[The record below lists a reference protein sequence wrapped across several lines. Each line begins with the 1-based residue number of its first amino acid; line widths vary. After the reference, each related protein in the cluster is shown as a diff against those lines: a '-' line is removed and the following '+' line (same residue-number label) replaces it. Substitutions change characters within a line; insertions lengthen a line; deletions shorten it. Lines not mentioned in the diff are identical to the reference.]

1 LEIMPNTASI
11 IGANIKKL
19 RKRKLKISQEKLA
32 SLVGLTAASVSR
44 WEKGISEPSSENLE
58 KTAEILGVSVDELAR
73 SPESKKE
80 SFIDPGAAK
89 RAGAEELSSIIED
102 DFKEMKQILFLILIV
117 VGGRELFKEKE
128 ADALLRLILEHSP
141 EAKGR
146 WFKDVVAAFKD
157 HISKMTKKPEP
168 A

>member
-1 LEIMPNTASI
+1 MEIMPNTALI

-19 RKRKLKISQEKLA
+19 RKRNLKISQEKLA

-58 KTAEILGVSVDELAR
+58 KTAEILGVSVDELAS

-80 SFIDPGAAK
+80 SFIDPGSAK
-89 RAGAEELSSIIED
+89 RAGAEELSSIIEY

-128 ADALLRLILEHSP
+128 ADALLRLILEYSP
-141 EAKGR
+141 ETKDR
-146 WFKDVVAAFKD
+146 WFENVFTAFND
-157 HISKMTKKPEP
+157 HILKMTKKPKP
-168 A
+168 V

>member
-1 LEIMPNTASI
+1 MPNTALI
-11 IGANIKKL
+11 IGTNIKKL

-32 SLVGLTAASVSR
+32 SLVGVKAASVSR
-44 WEKGISEPSSENLE
+44 WEKGLSEPTHENLE
-58 KTAEILGVSVDELAR
+58 KTAEILGVSVEQLAR
-73 SPESKKE
+73 SPDSGREP
-80 SFIDPGAAK
+80 FIDPDSAR

-102 DFKEMKQILFLILIV
+102 DIKEMKQILFLILIV
-117 VGGRELFKEKE
+117 VGGKELFKENE
-128 ADALLRLILEHSP
+128 AEALLRLILEDSP

-157 HISKMTKKPEP
+157 HISNMTKIPGP